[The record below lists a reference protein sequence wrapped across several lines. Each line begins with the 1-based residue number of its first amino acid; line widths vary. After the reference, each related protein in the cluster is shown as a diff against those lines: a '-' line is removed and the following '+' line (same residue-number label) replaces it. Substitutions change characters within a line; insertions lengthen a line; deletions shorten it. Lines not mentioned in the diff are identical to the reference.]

1 MIKADIKI
9 PTSWSE
15 LTDTQAA
22 QIISVVHLAKGLSKE
37 EALLICALRTSGI
50 KMISADSSGALL
62 LIPKAYTST
71 RRTIMS
77 RIPYQRLTQLISAI
91 SWVLDM
97 PDIPW
102 RPKKLMLARPVDP
115 RLNDL
120 TFGQFLEADALYSAH
135 ITAPDYL
142 KLRSLARILVPHA
155 LRHPAQW
162 EQHAIIMWFSS
173 IKTWLSHRYP
183 NLYTRSAIDGTGGT
197 LAPSRQS
204 FQAQFDA
211 LLRALTKGDPLKE
224 DAVLGLPLHR
234 ALTELDALAA
244 ETEKIR
250 SLSRK

>member
-1 MIKADIKI
+1 
-9 PTSWSE
+9 
-15 LTDTQAA
+15 
-22 QIISVVHLAKGLSKE
+22 
-37 EALLICALRTSGI
+37 
-50 KMISADSSGALL
+50 
-62 LIPKAYTST
+62 
-71 RRTIMS
+71 MS

-102 RPKKLMLARPVDP
+102 RPKRLMLARPVDP

-120 TFGQFLEADALYSAH
+120 TFGQFLEADALYTAH
-135 ITAPDYL
+135 ITAPAPQ
-142 KLRSLARILVPHA
+142 KLLRLARILVPHA

-162 EQHAIIMWFSS
+162 EQQAIIMWFSS
-173 IKTWLSHRYP
+173 LKTWLSHRYP
-183 NLYTRSAIDGTGGT
+183 SLYTRSAIDGTSGT

-250 SLSRK
+250 SLSKK